1 VFDVDF
7 GEVRVSESL
16 RVAFPDVLDVME
28 LDDKNKFVLR
38 QSPDMFVVVVDT
50 NGEGE
55 TVLLIDVAVSSN
67 PRIRAQGKI
76 ANYAELRE
84 SLRDYGVV
92 AEVIPIVFSTDGAN
106 VDDWG
111 GRLPVNSHG
120 FIRSILERLN
130 GFLSGFHSTELGK
143 EFQGLF
149 LEEEVRTLSPD
160 CPLRSEDGELD
171 VRPPDL
177 FNEDHW
183 KSKEVNDADE
193 AFLVWLRGQS
203 GNNVLTSSSRNKP

>member
-149 LEEEVRTLSPD
+149 LEEEVRTLLPD
-160 CPLRSEDGELD
+160 CPLNQTKKASSAS
-171 VRPPDL
+171 
-177 FNEDHW
+177 F
-183 KSKEVNDADE
+183 
-193 AFLVWLRGQS
+193 
-203 GNNVLTSSSRNKP
+203 TSFDFQ